1 MWWGR
6 RRYCM
11 GVSDMKMRHC
21 LIIAIA
27 LVFVGIAA
35 CGDDSTTTTQP
46 RTTELAPSVEPTSAP
61 TAEPT
66 AETTAM
72 PEPTSTTVPKPEPT
86 AAPTATPP
94 PPPTA
99 TAVPEPASMV
109 GSGIN
114 LSGDC
119 LPGGAL
125 DNAETVLS
133 CSVQAIQQV
142 ESFSFEGEI
151 DLLALFPV
159 DDVGAGE
166 GTIRMK
172 GAIVAPDMLQFT
184 VSMEADGEKIE
195 INAVIVGRDA
205 YVQDPESGEWFKGVP
220 PDADFLG
227 SIQMVGILQIPNDPN
242 AALKE
247 TVDLDDGTK
256 GYMIVSD
263 QTGPGSGMNAPGLPG
278 SKLSWI
284 VGVDDFLTREVR
296 VAVEG
301 LSDEPLDIM
310 SMSYSGYNEPVEIEP
325 PAEYSALPEELMQSE
340 PPGAAEVEGLTKNE
354 QGDVEV
360 KFNKPVQVQGTVELY
375 VLEPKTGGWGLPLL
389 SGSGT
394 DTLIFDADAEGRPAL
409 GAGESQIAGFAFPDQ
424 ESRLVDSDGTGVNL
438 NIDLWTYE

>member
-1 MWWGR
+1 
-6 RRYCM
+6 
-11 GVSDMKMRHC
+11 MKMRHS

-99 TAVPEPASMV
+99 TAVPEPASMM

-119 LPGGAL
+119 LPGGMI

-166 GTIRMK
+166 GAIRMN
-172 GAIVAPDMLQFT
+172 GAIVAPDKLQFT
-184 VSMEADGEKIE
+184 VSMEAEGEKIE
-195 INAVIVGRDA
+195 INAVMVGRDA
-205 YVQDPESGEWFKGVP
+205 YVQDPESGQWFKGVP

-247 TVDLDDGTK
+247 TVELEDGTK
-256 GYMIVSD
+256 GYAIFSD
-263 QTGPGSGMNAPGLPG
+263 QTGQGSGMSGLGLPG
-278 SKLSWI
+278 GSLTWI

-296 VAVEG
+296 VSVEG
-301 LSDEPLDIM
+301 LSDEPVEIM

-325 PAEYSALPEELMQSE
+325 PAEYSALPEELMQSG

-360 KFNKPVQVQGTVELY
+360 KFDKPVQVQGTVELY

-389 SGSGT
+389 ERQRHGY
-394 DTLIFDADAEGRPAL
+394 
-409 GAGESQIAGFAFPDQ
+409 PD
-424 ESRLVDSDGTGVNL
+424 L
-438 NIDLWTYE
+438 